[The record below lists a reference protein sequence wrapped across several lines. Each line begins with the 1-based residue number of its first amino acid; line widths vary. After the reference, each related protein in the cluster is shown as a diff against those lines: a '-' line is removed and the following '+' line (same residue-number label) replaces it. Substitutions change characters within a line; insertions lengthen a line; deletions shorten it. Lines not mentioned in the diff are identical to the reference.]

1 MDTSASPPPS
11 TPAWLPAP
19 PEQSSVEQTLVESR
33 PGAVLLEI
41 HVLRP
46 TPEVRAAGRRVRLPR
61 IESLLLLLLSVDH
74 PAPMHVETL
83 HESLWPEQ
91 PLNRPRLNALVYRT
105 RSDLGPAAAAL
116 RRGRDMVGLD
126 PGLTRTDL
134 AAYRRALAGA
144 PEARARA
151 VVAVAGNLGNV
162 AHPYEDRLIDA
173 RERFL
178 EEWLVQVGDLLRTG
192 ALDPHQLAPALAALG
207 LHPRAV
213 TG

>member
-1 MDTSASPPPS
+1 M
-11 TPAWLPAP
+11 
-19 PEQSSVEQTLVESR
+19 VESR
-33 PGAVLLEI
+33 PETMLLEI

-61 IESLLLLLLSVDH
+61 IESLLLLLLAVDH

-105 RSDLGPAAAAL
+105 RSHLGPAAAAL
-116 RRGRDMVGLD
+116 RRSRDLVDLD
-126 PGLTRTDL
+126 PSLSRTDL
-134 AAYRRALAGA
+134 AAYRRALSGP
-144 PEARARA
+144 PEMRARA
-151 VVAVAGNLGNV
+151 VVAVAGNLGEV
-162 AHPYEDRLIDA
+162 AHPYEDRLMDA

-178 EEWLVQVGDLLRTG
+178 EDWLVQAGALLRTG
-192 ALDPHQLAPALAALG
+192 GLDLHQLAPALAALG
-207 LHPRAV
+207 LHPGTV